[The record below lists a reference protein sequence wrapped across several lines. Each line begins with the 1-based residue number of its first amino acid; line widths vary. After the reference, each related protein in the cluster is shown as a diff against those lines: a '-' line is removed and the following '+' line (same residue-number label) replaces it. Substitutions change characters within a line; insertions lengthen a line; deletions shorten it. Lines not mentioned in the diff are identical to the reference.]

1 MKAPVSITV
10 PTGVPYDVI
19 IGTGLLA
26 GTGQH
31 MAALPGCRTVAVLS
45 DDTVDSLYG
54 RTVSDS
60 LEAAGY
66 SCFRHVIP
74 HGEQSKNMNSV
85 MSFIDAMATHGM
97 TRDDAVI
104 ALGGGVPGDTAGFAA
119 AIYMRGIRYVQIP
132 TTLLAAV
139 DSSVGGKTAV
149 DISAGKNLAG
159 AFHQPSLVLC
169 DISALDT
176 LPVATLRDGMAEVI
190 KYGAVSSPALLDMV
204 RNRQDC
210 DMTEIISRCVEMKR
224 DIVAADEFDRGRRRL
239 LNFGHTV
246 GHAIELLENYS
257 ITHGA
262 AVAKG
267 MVRAARIGAAMGL
280 VDCTGALTGILT
292 DCGFDVSCPYS
303 AQQLFQAALSDKK
316 RGTDGIAL
324 VLPHEWGLCGIH
336 TVRED
341 SLLSL
346 LKMTEQWPV

>member
-1 MKAPVSITV
+1 MKDTV
-10 PTGVPYDVI
+10 CINVRTQVPYDVI
-19 IGTGLLA
+19 IGSGLLSD
-26 GTGQH
+26 TGRF
-31 MAALPGCRTVAVLS
+31 MAALTGCRTVAVYS
-45 DDTVDSLYG
+45 DDTVDSLFG
-54 RTVSDS
+54 RTVTDS

-66 SCFRHVIP
+66 SCFRHVVP
-74 HGEQSKNMNSV
+74 HGEKSKNMHSV
-85 MSFIDAMATHGM
+85 MSFIDAMAAHGM

-169 DISALDT
+169 DTSALDT
-176 LPVATLRDGMAEVI
+176 LPAATLRDGMAEVV
-190 KYGAVSSPALLDMV
+190 KYGAVKSCALLDMA
-204 RNRQDC
+204 REWPDC
-210 DMTEIISRCVEMKR
+210 NFTDIISQCVEIKR
-224 DIVAADEFDRGRRRL
+224 DIVSDDEYDRGRRRL

-246 GHAIELLENYS
+246 GHAMELLGNYS

-280 VDCTGALTGILT
+280 ADCTEALWEILSG
-292 DCGFDVSCPYS
+292 CGFDLSCPYS